1 MAKDNQKKGYIPAK
15 EDGNLP
21 VQEVQDSPFSIN
33 DFIQRLPEDMQGEAS
48 AIFMAMEQ
56 KSFQGPLPPPEDLQG
71 YEDVVPNAANRII
84 TMAEENSKH
93 RREMEKTI
101 IEGNLNLSKRG
112 QWIGLFLAI
121 FFSAIA
127 MILAFNG
134 YEKLG
139 TALITTTL
147 IGALVIF
154 VLNER
159 PWESRTKD

>member
-1 MAKDNQKKGYIPAK
+1 MAKENPKRNVPAVEEK
-15 EDGNLP
+15 NMPMPEEQNPP
-21 VQEVQDSPFSIN
+21 VSIN
-33 DFIQRLPEDMQGEAS
+33 DFIERLPKDMRGEA
-48 AIFMAMEQ
+48 ATIFMAMEQ

-134 YEKLG
+134 YERLG

-159 PWESRTKD
+159 PWESKNKE